1 MSLKSMGRNAMELV
15 RREGLRAV
23 PHYAYTKF
31 RIFQTR
37 DAQQTHSAARAR
49 NEAGYNAWLMAQQPD
64 AAERKRQHNTAFSH
78 RLSFLIPTYNTEPA
92 LLAALVDSLLAQTT
106 DAWEACFYDGCSPR
120 EDTRQA
126 LKAQAARDPRICVEL
141 GTENLGIAGNTN
153 RALVMAQND
162 WVALV
167 DHDDLLTPD
176 AAYCVLHAAEQGA
189 DMVYSDEDKCSA
201 DGTHFFDPHLKS
213 DFAPD
218 TLRAGNYIC
227 HLMAMEKAL
236 MERVGALRAECDGS
250 QDHDL
255 ALRASEQ
262 ARKITHI
269 RRILYHWRML
279 DTSESH
285 QRVEKCALAAA
296 RAVDDQLKR
305 LHLSGHAESRDLQ
318 VHITY
323 DLHPEDTVTVIA
335 VCDAKGTQ
343 RWLRRLARVTPE
355 HPVQVLLI
363 GAEKEY
369 TFQGQPCERMA
380 VEGGLS
386 DTLNAAVQRA
396 RGTFV
401 LFLHQGVLPMKAG
414 WLSAL
419 QMYAQRSDVS
429 CAGTALM
436 TPGKLYL
443 HAGYAVGV
451 PSVVVSHHAGVS
463 YVNRPYMLT
472 DRLVRNVT
480 AVSGEEMMLRR
491 ETFLRLGGFESYASD
506 LRCAALGLRA
516 QEAGLLNVYVP
527 DAAALWH
534 GAEPPCL
541 TAPPPTADAALFR
554 ASFSHPVERYYSPLF
569 DAAQGQM
576 LIDLTKKEPEA

>member
-1 MSLKSMGRNAMELV
+1 M
-15 RREGLRAV
+15 
-23 PHYAYTKF
+23 
-31 RIFQTR
+31 
-37 DAQQTHSAARAR
+37 
-49 NEAGYNAWLMAQQPD
+49 
-64 AAERKRQHNTAFSH
+64 
-78 RLSFLIPTYNTEPA
+78 
-92 LLAALVDSLLAQTT
+92 
-106 DAWEACFYDGCSPR
+106 
-120 EDTRQA
+120 
-126 LKAQAARDPRICVEL
+126 
-141 GTENLGIAGNTN
+141 
-153 RALVMAQND
+153 
-162 WVALV
+162 
-167 DHDDLLTPD
+167 
-176 AAYCVLHAAEQGA
+176 
-189 DMVYSDEDKCSA
+189 
-201 DGTHFFDPHLKS
+201 
-213 DFAPD
+213 
-218 TLRAGNYIC
+218 
-227 HLMAMEKAL
+227 
-236 MERVGALRAECDGS
+236 
-250 QDHDL
+250 
-255 ALRASEQ
+255 
-262 ARKITHI
+262 
-269 RRILYHWRML
+269 
-279 DTSESH
+279 
-285 QRVEKCALAAA
+285 
-296 RAVDDQLKR
+296 
-305 LHLSGHAESRDLQ
+305 Q

-363 GAEKEY
+363 GAEKEC
-369 TFQGQPCERMA
+369 TFQGQPCERVA
-380 VEGGLS
+380 VVESLS

-419 QMYAQRSDVS
+419 QMYAQRSDVG

-480 AVSGEEMMLRR
+480 AVSGAEMMLRR

-541 TAPPPTADAALFR
+541 TAPPPAADAALFR
-554 ASFSHPVERYYSPLF
+554 ASFTHPVERYYSPLF

>member
-1 MSLKSMGRNAMELV
+1 MV
-15 RREGLRAV
+15 R
-23 PHYAYTKF
+23 T
-31 RIFQTR
+31 
-37 DAQQTHSAARAR
+37 
-49 NEAGYNAWLMAQQPD
+49 
-64 AAERKRQHNTAFSH
+64 
-78 RLSFLIPTYNTEPA
+78 
-92 LLAALVDSLLAQTT
+92 
-106 DAWEACFYDGCSPR
+106 
-120 EDTRQA
+120 
-126 LKAQAARDPRICVEL
+126 
-141 GTENLGIAGNTN
+141 
-153 RALVMAQND
+153 
-162 WVALV
+162 
-167 DHDDLLTPD
+167 
-176 AAYCVLHAAEQGA
+176 
-189 DMVYSDEDKCSA
+189 
-201 DGTHFFDPHLKS
+201 FFDPHLKS

-236 MERVGALRAECDGS
+236 MERVRALRAECDGS

-262 ARKITHI
+262 ARKIMHI
-269 RRILYHWRML
+269 HRILYHWRML

-343 RWLRRLARVTPE
+343 RWLRRLARVTP
-355 HPVQVLLI
+355 
-363 GAEKEY
+363 GASGAGAADRCGKEMY
-369 TFQGQPCERMA
+369 FRGQPCERMA
-380 VEGGLS
+380 VKGGLS

-401 LFLHQGVLPMKAG
+401 SFLHQGVLPMKAG

-429 CAGTALM
+429 CTGTALM
-436 TPGKLYL
+436 TPGELYL

-480 AVSGEEMMLRR
+480 AVSGAEMMLRR

-506 LRCAALGLRA
+506 LRCAALGCARRKR
-516 QEAGLLNVYVP
+516 V
-527 DAAALWH
+527 
-534 GAEPPCL
+534 C
-541 TAPPPTADAALFR
+541 
-554 ASFSHPVERYYSPLF
+554 
-569 DAAQGQM
+569 
-576 LIDLTKKEPEA
+576 